1 LCSIS
6 YGNKRKDGVMLLYG
20 GLNEEALLLI
30 KQIIKACIQ
39 KGNMLLVHKIRK
51 DLFKFK
57 S

>member
-1 LCSIS
+1 
-6 YGNKRKDGVMLLYG
+6 MLLYG

-39 KGNMLLVHKIRK
+39 EENMLLVHKIRK